1 MMGERAVK
9 ITRIKSWRVATVL
22 GMSIWVSL
30 AVVGC
35 SALEQDTTLYC
46 GQYTQANADGTNG
59 CEVLPEYLEML
70 ERKPLPPCVT
80 EDSGHTY
87 PCVWDATLRGNGE
100 GRSFVRY
107 DVEHIEWTDDV
118 RKWPD
123 LYDVTC
129 QLSGEQVTC
138 WSK

>member
-1 MMGERAVK
+1 MMGERTVK
-9 ITRIKSWRVATVL
+9 IKRVTRWQTATAIGVALWVGI
-22 GMSIWVSL
+22 GM
-30 AVVGC
+30 AACATQG
-35 SALEQDTTLYC
+35 ADTLYC
-46 GQYTQANADGTNG
+46 GAYTQANTDGTNG
-59 CEVLPEYLEML
+59 CEVLPAYLEML
-70 ERKPLPPCVT
+70 DREPIPPCVT
-80 EDSGHTY
+80 EDSGDTY
-87 PCVWDATLRGNGE
+87 PCVWDATLHGNGE